1 MELDWT
7 TFALEI
13 INFLALVWILKR
25 FLYRPVLAILAER
38 RAGIERLLSAARETE
53 SQASALKSQF
63 EGRLA
68 DWEQE
73 KAAAR
78 ARFEAEI
85 AAERSRQME
94 ALSRDLAAERE
105 RGAAQD
111 AHRRETLKRELAAK
125 AGTEARQFASK
136 LLARLAGPDLEAR
149 LVKLFIEELASLP
162 DERVAPLRAGRDGNA
177 QGVVASAYL
186 LSEEQRRLI
195 SGAIADRLGIHGH
208 LEFVEDSNLLAGVRV
223 SFGAWQLD
231 FSLAGELGIF
241 AEASDLAP

>member
-13 INFLALVWILKR
+13 VNFLALVWILKR
-25 FLYRPVLAILAER
+25 FLYRPVLATLVQR
-38 RAGIERLLSAARETE
+38 RAGIERVLSGAREAE
-53 SQASALKSQF
+53 ARASVLKNQF

-78 ARFEAEI
+78 ARFDAEM

-94 ALSRDLAAERE
+94 ALSRHLAAERE
-105 RGAAQD
+105 RSAAQD
-111 AHRRETLKRELAAK
+111 AHRQETLQRELAAQ
-125 AGTEARQFASK
+125 AGTQARQFASK

-149 LVKLFIEELASLP
+149 LVKLFIEELATLP
-162 DERVAPLRAGRDGNA
+162 DERVAPLRAGHNGNG
-177 QGVVASAYL
+177 QGLVASAYS
-186 LSEEQRRLI
+186 LSEEQRRLV
-195 SGAIADRLGIHGH
+195 SGAIEARLGVHGH
-208 LEFVEDSNLLAGVRV
+208 LEFVEDSDLLAGIRV

-241 AEASDLAP
+241 AEAPHLAP

>member
-13 INFLALVWILKR
+13 VNFLALVWILKR
-25 FLYRPVLAILAER
+25 FLYRPVLATLVQR
-38 RAGIERLLSAARETE
+38 RAGIERVLSGAREAE
-53 SQASALKSQF
+53 ARASVLKNQF

-78 ARFEAEI
+78 ARFDAEM

-94 ALSRDLAAERE
+94 ALSRHLAAERE
-105 RGAAQD
+105 RSAAQD
-111 AHRRETLKRELAAK
+111 AHRQETLQRELAAQ
-125 AGTEARQFASK
+125 AGIQARQFASK

-149 LVKLFIEELASLP
+149 LVKLFIEELATLP
-162 DERVAPLRAGRDGNA
+162 DERVAPLRAGHNGNG
-177 QGVVASAYL
+177 QGLVASAYS
-186 LSEEQRRLI
+186 LSEEQRRLV
-195 SGAIADRLGIHGH
+195 SGAIEARLGVHGH
-208 LEFVEDSNLLAGVRV
+208 LEFVEDGDLLAGIRV

-241 AEASDLAP
+241 AEAPHLAP

>member
-13 INFLALVWILKR
+13 VNFLALVWILKR
-25 FLYRPVLAILAER
+25 FLYRPVLAILAQR
-38 RAGIERLLSAARETE
+38 RAGIERVLSGAREAE
-53 SQASALKSQF
+53 ARASVLKSQF

-78 ARFEAEI
+78 ARFDAEM

-94 ALSRDLAAERE
+94 ALSRHLAAERE
-105 RGAAQD
+105 RSAAQD
-111 AHRRETLKRELAAK
+111 AHRQETLQRELAAQ
-125 AGTEARQFASK
+125 AGVQARQFASK

-149 LVKLFIEELASLP
+149 LVKLFIEELATLP
-162 DERVAPLRAGRDGNA
+162 DERVAPLRAGHNGNG
-177 QGVVASAYL
+177 QGIVASAYS
-186 LSEEQRRLI
+186 LSEEQRARVA
-195 SGAIADRLGIHGH
+195 GAIEARLGVHGH
-208 LEFVEDSNLLAGVRV
+208 LEFVEDSDLLAGIRV

-241 AEASDLAP
+241 AEASHLAP